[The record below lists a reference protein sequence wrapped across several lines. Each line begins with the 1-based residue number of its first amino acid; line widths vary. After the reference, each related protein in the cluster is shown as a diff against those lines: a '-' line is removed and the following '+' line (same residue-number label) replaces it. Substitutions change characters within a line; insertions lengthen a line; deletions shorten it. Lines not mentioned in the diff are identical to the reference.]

1 MSAPRER
8 KNLEKALAIV
18 ATREEKVVTAA
29 MKASFWLCTEN
40 LPVAK
45 FPSLL
50 KLLRIL
56 QIPDIDALTLL
67 KNIMSEITFLSTR
80 WPILGSFVAN
90 VVLCAAIYRIR
101 EPCIE
106 PVFEDLYL
114 AFQSRFALP
123 I

>member
-1 MSAPRER
+1 MA
-8 KNLEKALAIV
+8 V
-18 ATREEKVVTAA
+18 VTTREEKVVTVA
-29 MKASFWLCTEN
+29 MKAAFRSCTEN
-40 LPVAK
+40 LPIAK

-67 KNIMSEITFLSTR
+67 ENIMSEITFLSTR
-80 WPILGSFVAN
+80 WPILGSFVAI

-101 EPCIE
+101 EPYIE

-114 AFQSRFALP
+114 AFQSRFALS

>member
-8 KNLEKALAIV
+8 KNLEKV
-18 ATREEKVVTAA
+18 VTVVTTREEKVVTVATKAA
-29 MKASFWLCTEN
+29 F
-40 LPVAK
+40 AK

-56 QIPDIDALTLL
+56 QIPDIDALTLME
-67 KNIMSEITFLSTR
+67 NIMSEITFLSTR
-80 WPILGSFVAN
+80 WPILGSFVAI

-101 EPCIE
+101 EPYIE